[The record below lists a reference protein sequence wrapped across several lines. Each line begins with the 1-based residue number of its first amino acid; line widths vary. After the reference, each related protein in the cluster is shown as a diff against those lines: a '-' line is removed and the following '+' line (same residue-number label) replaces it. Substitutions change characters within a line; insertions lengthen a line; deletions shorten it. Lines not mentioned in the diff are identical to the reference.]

1 MVRTT
6 KPLAEKRPFLLASI
20 VAALAFYYL
29 RSGPWPEAWFIPLK
43 GAAVVLL
50 AVYARL
56 RHGGADARLLAVL
69 LLIAAG
75 AEMAL
80 EVDGLAAHVL
90 WFAFHAVA
98 LMLWLRHRRILVG
111 RQDKVVAVLLLLA
124 PSAMLAWLVGEEW
137 GGIVSAAYGL
147 ALGGMA
153 AGAWTST
160 FPRARVA
167 AGAMLIAVGDLLW
180 FAGTGPLL
188 GSQVPQIFGWP
199 LTYLGQ
205 LLIALG
211 VVGTLRKR
219 EPELRL
225 VRSR

>member
-20 VAALAFYYL
+20 VAALAYYYL

-56 RHGGADARLLAVL
+56 RHRSADARLLAVL
-69 LLIAAG
+69 LLIGAG

-80 EVDGLAAHVL
+80 EMDGLAAHVL

-98 LMLWLRHRRILVG
+98 MMLCLRHRRLLVDRG
-111 RQDKVVAVLLLLA
+111 DKGIVVALLLV
-124 PSAMLAWLVGEEW
+124 PSVVLAWLVGEEW
-137 GGIVSAAYGL
+137 GGIISAAYGL

-167 AGAMLIAVGDLLW
+167 AGAMLILAGDLLW

-188 GSQVPQIFGWP
+188 GSPVPQIFGWP
-199 LTYLGQ
+199 LTYLGH